1 MYRPPPSFETSTLL
15 FSSLGISRMV
25 AVCKRCARAG
35 AGGEQQRAGIVM
47 RVARCARHALA
58 PHEPTQRERG
68 AQRTCV
74 RLPENGGDVYTD
86 SSSRVRESDERAA
99 ETARSRGSGEL
110 GKTAAWMA
118 LQQAAAGRH
127 ACCVVVYVRCACV
140 RCWDLTA
147 CMRALTLQLSAVTRP
162 SVASDPKN
170 PEKPCKLIHFL
181 PNLPLSERLCRE
193 LLARYRALPVRSSS
207 S

>member
-1 MYRPPPSFETSTLL
+1 MRARAARTGGDSRRAKGACAACEARRAARGGGPSLTSQ
-15 FSSLGISRMV
+15 GSRFRES
-25 AVCKRCARAG
+25 ANFFACARAG

-47 RVARCARHALA
+47 RVARCTRRALA

-127 ACCVVVYVRCACV
+127 CGVVVCARCACV

-147 CMRALTLQLSAVTRP
+147 CMRTLTLQLSAVTRP
-162 SVASDPKN
+162 SVASDPEN
-170 PEKPCKLIHFL
+170 PEKPC
-181 PNLPLSERLCRE
+181 
-193 LLARYRALPVRSSS
+193 
-207 S
+207 